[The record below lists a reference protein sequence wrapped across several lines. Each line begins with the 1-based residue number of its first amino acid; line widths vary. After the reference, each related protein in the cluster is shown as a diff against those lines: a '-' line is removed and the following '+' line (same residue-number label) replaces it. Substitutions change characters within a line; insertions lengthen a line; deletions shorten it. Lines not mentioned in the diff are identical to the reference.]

1 MAEYYALNDAAKEAL
16 YLKRLAAEF
25 DPRGRSPKVVI
36 LGDNETANNMGELAK
51 WSDKTK
57 HVRIAESYLHELIS
71 TNKIKLRHVPS
82 GSNIEDIM
90 TKPLA
95 RVALSVCAIYC

>member
-1 MAEYYALNDAAKEAL
+1 M
-16 YLKRLAAEF
+16 
-25 DPRGRSPKVVI
+25 VI

-71 TNKIKLRHVPS
+71 TNKIKLCHVPS
-82 GSNIEDIM
+82 GSNIADIM

-95 RVALSVCAIYC
+95 RVAFERLRDLLLGIDAG